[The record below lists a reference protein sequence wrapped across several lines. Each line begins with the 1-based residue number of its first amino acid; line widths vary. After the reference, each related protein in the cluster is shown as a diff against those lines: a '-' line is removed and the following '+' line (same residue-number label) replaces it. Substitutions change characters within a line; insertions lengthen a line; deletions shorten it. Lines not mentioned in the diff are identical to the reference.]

1 MTLNSDLITKLPH
14 GKDFLFVDSIE
25 EVNETKIL
33 GTYTFPE
40 KDFYVTSHFKDYPIV
55 PGVLLT
61 ESAAQ
66 IGLGCMGIYL
76 LQKNNEKATSFVL
89 TSSHMDFL
97 WPVFPGESIRV
108 EASVVYF
115 RFYKLKVNVQ
125 VFKENDLVAKGVL
138 DGMVVRDVVK

>member
-1 MTLNSDLITKLPH
+1 MNPDLITKLPH
-14 GKDFLFVDSIE
+14 GEDFRFVDSIE
-25 EVNETKIL
+25 EVNETKII

-66 IGLGCMGIYL
+66 ISLGCLGIYL
-76 LQKNNEKATSFVL
+76 LEKNNEKATSFVL
-89 TSSHMDFL
+89 TSSKMDFL
-97 WPVFPGESIRV
+97 RPVFPGESIRV
-108 EASVVYF
+108 EALVVYF

-125 VFKENDLVAKGVL
+125 LFKENKLIAKGVL
-138 DGMVVRDVVK
+138 DGMVLRIKTY